1 MYSFSCR
8 LRKINGIFVYG
19 EPEVS
24 VVGLGSDDF
33 DIFALGNELIEKGWN
48 LNSLQF
54 PSGYEILSEVSNLQ
68 KMSKFAHKFG

>member
-19 EPEVS
+19 EPEVP

-33 DIFALGNELIEKGWN
+33 NIFALGNELIEKG
-48 LNSLQF
+48 
-54 PSGYEILSEVSNLQ
+54 
-68 KMSKFAHKFG
+68 

>member
-24 VVGLGSDDF
+24 VVGFGSDDF
-33 DIFALGNELIEKGWN
+33 DILLWEM
-48 LNSLQF
+48 NSLKKDGILTHF
-54 PSGYEILSEVSNLQ
+54 NFLLGMKIILSKVSNLE
-68 KMSKFAHKFG
+68 

>member
-1 MYSFSCR
+1 
-8 LRKINGIFVYG
+8 VHG
-19 EPEVS
+19 EPEVP
-24 VVGLGSDDF
+24 VVGLCSDDF
-33 DIFALGNELIEKGWN
+33 NIFALGNELIEKGWN

>member
-1 MYSFSCR
+1 MYFFSCR

-48 LNSLQF
+48 LNSLQILL
-54 PSGYEILSEVSNLQ
+54 GMKIILSEVSNLEY
-68 KMSKFAHKFG
+68 KKSHKFE